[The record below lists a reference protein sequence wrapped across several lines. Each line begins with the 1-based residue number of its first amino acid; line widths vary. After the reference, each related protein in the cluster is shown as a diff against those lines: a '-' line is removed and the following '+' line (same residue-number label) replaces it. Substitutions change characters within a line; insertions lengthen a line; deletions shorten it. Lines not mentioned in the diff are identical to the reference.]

1 MGIFSFFSNLIKK
14 KTISLPEKCKG
25 DIVYFV
31 PLKNNSVELGTEIKI
46 DHGYCV
52 VVAYHNKVL
61 DILRDDEGQIK
72 LEDVT
77 LPRLFKEHHHMLV
90 KKGIVTPKSLPADV
104 YFVKCGGHNLTFK
117 TYEKFLC
124 KTSGGKMRMR
134 IAGDFDFCIKDVRKF
149 MGVFC
154 SEFAIVRNKALGKDI
169 SIVVADEVSKILDKA
184 ELSFDIL
191 STCKDKVQ
199 SLILSQLS
207 KLCVKLGI
215 EISAIRIGELIVPK
229 REKKWYDLA
238 VQRGQEDEFLS
249 KVEQELNK
257 TQNTPQEVF
266 VTASKGEIV
275 LDNVAEFGKN
285 GATSTGGELTGKVD
299 VPGGLADKNLA
310 DGGGGSRYERSN
322 GRASDSLKAVGDLG
336 GGENAHFSPFG
347 QNFEGKGLFGQGNG
361 QKEPELFETEGKM
374 ACNAE
379 NCGSKCEK
387 AYETCKSEG
396 KSVPVDN
403 VDGLQGIQ
411 NVKTSKKCVKCGGE
425 IADGV
430 NFCSKCGTQAGELTV
445 CACCGAKNLA
455 GSEFCMVCKSKL

>member
-31 PLKNNSVELGTEIKI
+31 PLKNNSIELGTEIKI

-104 YFVKCGGHNLTFK
+104 YFVKCGGHNLNFK
-117 TYEKFLC
+117 TYEKFVC

-134 IAGDFDFCIKDVRKF
+134 IAGDFDFCIKDMRKF

-215 EISAIRIGELIVPK
+215 EISAIRVGELIVPK
-229 REKKWYDLA
+229 REKKLHDLA
-238 VQRGQEDEFLS
+238 VQRVQEDEFLS
-249 KVEQELNK
+249 NVEQELNK
-257 TQNTPQEVF
+257 AQNTPQKVF
-266 VTASKGEIV
+266 VTASNSEIV
-275 LDNVAEFGKN
+275 LDNVAELEKMD
-285 GATSTGGELTGKVD
+285 ATNTGGMLTGKVD
-299 VPGGLADKNLA
+299 VSGGYRHLA
-310 DGGGGSRYERSN
+310 DGAGGSRVAMSN
-322 GRASDSLKAVGDLG
+322 GNANNGLNVFGDLG
-336 GGENAHFSPFG
+336 GGENAHFSSFG
-347 QNFEGKGLFGQGNG
+347 QNFEGKGLFGQGNE
-361 QKEPELFETEGKM
+361 QKEPELFEIEGKT

-379 NCGSKCEK
+379 NCGQKCEK
-387 AYETCKSEG
+387 ISEKCENEG
-396 KSVPVDN
+396 KSVPVDK
-403 VDGLQGIQ
+403 VDGLKEVQRDW
-411 NVKTSKKCVKCGGE
+411 TSKKCVKCDGE
-425 IADGV
+425 IV
-430 NFCSKCGTQAGELTV
+430 NGMSFCSKCGTQAGELTV

-455 GSEFCMVCKSKL
+455 GSGFCMVCKSKL